1 MEKLLLGGGGYNS
14 LINRKLHSII
24 LFCLII
30 SQTLAQPGNMP
41 TKPVEGAQGQ
51 ANFQFWGISGN
62 GNITGNNY
70 FDTSNS
76 HDVIIKTNSF
86 ERFRI
91 TSNGD
96 IIINPFT

>member
-1 MEKLLLGGGGYNS
+1 MKKLTENLFYVFSFACIFGYANV
-14 LINRKLHSII
+14 
-24 LFCLII
+24 F
-30 SQTLAQPGNMP
+30 AQGQ
-41 TKPVEGAQGQ
+41 GQGQ
-51 ANFQFWGISGN
+51 ANFQFWSINGN

-70 FDTSNS
+70 FGTSNS
-76 HDVIIKTNSF
+76 YDVIIKTNSF